1 MAVTDHQIRRQALA
15 PPVAAGADAA
25 QAATEPRFPYH
36 YWLPQVEALRR
47 QYQSAEPFPH
57 IVLENFLEPR
67 LARQML
73 AEFPPLSTEWIHWVH
88 VNQRKYGTTDRNS
101 LPPTIGSVIDE
112 FNSPPFM
119 GFLSR
124 ITGINDL
131 LSDATLEGGGL
142 HQSGPGGFLNVHADF
157 TVHPHRPKW
166 RRRINL
172 LLYLNPD
179 WRPSYGGEL
188 ELWDRTMRHCVRKVA
203 PTFNRCLIFNTD
215 HDSFHGHPDPMT
227 LPEGVTRKSLA
238 LYYFTEEADAR
249 VRSTEYRARPGDGL
263 KRVSIYLDKIV
274 LRSYDHVKRKLHLSD
289 RFASRLLRRLSRS
302 A

>member
-142 HQSGPGGFLNVHADF
+142 HQSGPRAGRVSQRACRF
-157 TVHPHRPKW
+157 HRAS
-166 RRRINL
+166 
-172 LLYLNPD
+172 
-179 WRPSYGGEL
+179 PSAE
-188 ELWDRTMRHCVRKVA
+188 MASAHQ
-203 PTFNRCLIFNTD
+203 
-215 HDSFHGHPDPMT
+215 SSS
-227 LPEGVTRKSLA
+227 LPQPRLA
-238 LYYFTEEADAR
+238 SVLR
-249 VRSTEYRARPGDGL
+249 WRARAVGPHNAT
-263 KRVSIYLDKIV
+263 
-274 LRSYDHVKRKLHLSD
+274 LR
-289 RFASRLLRRLSRS
+289 A
-302 A
+302 